1 VRLRERQKIERE
13 AAIVEAAATLF
24 AQHGYHAT
32 SMEMIAEIAG
42 LAVGT
47 IYNYFDS
54 KALLLKAIVLRDR
67 EASLAANEPYVLRP
81 PDDPAD
87 AIRALVIAQMQG
99 AMRLDRRLW
108 RVVQATTSA
117 EPTTFGLDYKRSAD
131 RLTDQIARLLRV
143 LRERGSIAPDVDV
156 EITARMIKYLG
167 SEMFRRFVA
176 EESRTLDDVDRDLR
190 PMIAMLCRGLEPL
203 AYSRAAASD

>member
-1 VRLRERQKIERE
+1 M
-13 AAIVEAAATLF
+13 EAAATLF

-54 KALLLKAIVLRDR
+54 KSLLLKTIVLRDR
-67 EASLAANEPYVLRP
+67 EASLAANEPHITHP
-81 PDDPAD
+81 PVDPAE
-87 AIRALVIAQMQG
+87 AIRALVVAQMHG

-143 LRERGSIAPDVDV
+143 LRERGTIDRDVDV
-156 EITARMIKYLG
+156 QVSARTIKYLG
-167 SEMFRRFVA
+167 SELFRRFVA
-176 EESRTLDDVDRDLR
+176 DESRTLDDVDQDLR
-190 PMIAMLCRGLEPL
+190 PMIEILCRGLVNGDY
-203 AYSRAAASD
+203 ARAAACD

>member
-1 VRLRERQKIERE
+1 QKIERE

-54 KALLLKAIVLRDR
+54 KSLLLKAIVLRDR
-67 EASLAANEPYVLRP
+67 EASLAANEPHIVRP

-87 AIRALVIAQMQG
+87 AIRALVLAQMHG

-108 RVVQATTSA
+108 RVVQATTVA

-131 RLTDQIARLLRV
+131 RLTEQIARLLRI
-143 LRERGSIAPDVDV
+143 LRDRGSIDPDADV
-156 EITARMIKYLG
+156 EVCARMFKYLG
-167 SEMFRRFVA
+167 SELFRRFLA
-176 EESRTLDDVDRDLR
+176 DETRTLDDVDSAIQ
-190 PMIAMLCRGLEPL
+190 PMIETA
-203 AYSRAAASD
+203 